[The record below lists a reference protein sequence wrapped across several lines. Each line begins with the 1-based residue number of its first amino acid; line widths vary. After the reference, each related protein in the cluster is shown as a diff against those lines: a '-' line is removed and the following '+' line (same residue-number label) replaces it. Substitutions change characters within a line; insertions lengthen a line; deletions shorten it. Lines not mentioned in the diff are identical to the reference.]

1 MSIETRAAFE
11 KVKPIILKLK
21 RHYYIQ
27 LWDRDDWLQE
37 GHIILLQ
44 LLELRKKSVYIA
56 ILKQNFHLI

>member
-44 LLELRKKSVYIA
+44 LLDRKISPYFKEFA
-56 ILKQNFHLI
+56 QQL